1 MKDMKESITYPLSAI
16 QWEAYDE
23 FLEDPKLT
31 QHNVTVCMP
40 FERSSAQR
48 FLRAMQ
54 NMLDEQR
61 YLHIHLVRQGDDIMI
76 CEDWQMPNNVHYL
89 RMSDAEWEAAQ
100 PTFTKP
106 FDVFNEACV
115 RLYLV
120 ETDTQCNV
128 IMESFHLFFDGISH
142 KALWYAFEEAVQGL
156 PLFKPGEGL
165 YTDMNAIR
173 RDEDTDNIHS
183 IYVDQWDWER
193 IITKE
198 ERNVEFLKKIVRL
211 IFQTFKLTEDTLINA
226 FPEKKLQRT
235 VPDDIFF
242 ISSQELEDLYP
253 DKRPKDREHLITK
266 EKGAV
271 FITQIGKKLKSGK
284 PHDGRSPDYDDWELN
299 GDILF
304 WYEPLGISIEL
315 SSMGI
320 RVDEKSLEK
329 QLKEAN
335 AENRKE
341 FLFHRMLLNGELPLT
356 IGGGLGQSRICMY
369 FMKTVH
375 IGEVQSSVWPEE
387 MVQEFR
393 EKGIEFL

>member
-1 MKDMKESITYPLSAI
+1 MSTKIIPQVYKPIFEKLEAQKAIKLIKDT
-16 QWEAYDE
+16 
-23 FLEDPKLT
+23 
-31 QHNVTVCMP
+31 
-40 FERSSAQR
+40 FERKLAQQLNLLRVSAP
-48 FLRAMQ
+48 LM
-54 NMLDEQR
+54 
-61 YLHIHLVRQGDDIMI
+61 V
-76 CEDWQMPNNVHYL
+76 P
-89 RMSDAEWEAAQ
+89 SDTGINDLLNGYERPVE
-100 PTFTKP
+100 
-106 FDVFNEACV
+106 FDVK
-115 RLYLV
+115 
-120 ETDTQCNV
+120 ETKRNLQIV
-128 IMESFHLFFDGISH
+128 QSLAKWKRM
-142 KALWYAFEEAVQGL
+142 ALKRYG
-156 PLFKPGEGL
+156 FKPGEGL

-198 ERNVEFLKKIVRL
+198 ERNEEFLKKIVRL

-341 FLFHRMLLNGELPLT
+341 FLFHKMLLNGELPLT

>member
-1 MKDMKESITYPLSAI
+1 MSTKIIPQVYKPIFEKLEAQKAIKLIKDT
-16 QWEAYDE
+16 
-23 FLEDPKLT
+23 
-31 QHNVTVCMP
+31 
-40 FERSSAQR
+40 FERKLAQNLNLTRVSAPLMVPSDTGVNDLLNGYERPVEFEVKETKRKLQIVQSLAKWKR
-48 FLRAMQ
+48 IALK
-54 NMLDEQR
+54 R
-61 YLHIHLVRQGDDIMI
+61 YG
-76 CEDWQMPNNVHYL
+76 
-89 RMSDAEWEAAQ
+89 
-100 PTFTKP
+100 
-106 FDVFNEACV
+106 
-115 RLYLV
+115 
-120 ETDTQCNV
+120 
-128 IMESFHLFFDGISH
+128 
-142 KALWYAFEEAVQGL
+142 
-156 PLFKPGEGL
+156 FKPGEGL

-183 IYVDQWDWER
+183 IYVDQWDWEK

-198 ERNVEFLKKIVRL
+198 DRNEEYLKKVVRD
-211 IFQTFKLTEDTLINA
+211 IFQVFKKTEDVLLEA
-226 FPEKKLQRT
+226 FPDKKLKRT
-235 VPDDIFF
+235 VPDDISF

-299 GDILF
+299 GDILL

-320 RVDEKSLEK
+320 RVDQKSLEK
-329 QLKEAN
+329 QLKEAG

-341 FLFHRMLLNGELPLT
+341 LLYHKMLLNGELPLT